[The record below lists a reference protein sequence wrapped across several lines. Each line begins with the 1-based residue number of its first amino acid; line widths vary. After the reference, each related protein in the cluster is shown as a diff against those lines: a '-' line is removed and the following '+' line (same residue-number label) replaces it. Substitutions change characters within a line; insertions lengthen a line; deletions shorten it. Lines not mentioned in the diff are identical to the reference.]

1 MKAKSNRPMPSL
13 GSDAEAEQFV
23 ETADLS
29 TYDLS
34 GFKPMHF
41 EFEPKTAALNMRL
54 PQNLLDALKAKAK
67 GIPHSRYV
75 RLLLESDAAH

>member
-13 GSDAEAEQFV
+13 GSDAE
-23 ETADLS
+23 
-29 TYDLS
+29 
-34 GFKPMHF
+34 
-41 EFEPKTAALNMRL
+41 
-54 PQNLLDALKAKAK
+54 AK